1 MGGNNGL
8 KEAVSRAALREMAQV
23 SANLSATVPESTS
36 TDARP
41 EQEAAER
48 VKSGAVDTALTTGD
62 LSLGAARAAY
72 LRTKTMREKT
82 LERKTAGPTDGG
94 TREKEKPAA
103 LRDKPQTGQSI
114 RLSTEAQRKDRVRR
128 LLFAQKAVERQAE
141 RKSLQNTAGTA
152 MSAPPSRLAHWQREG
167 KRLAFQQAA
176 MWRGQSGQNRA
187 ARGRVLPRPAL
198 RPHSF
203 QTMRTRMQSAVGRV
217 LNRLA
222 AALAKTARAAVR
234 TLAAWIGAGG
244 IALLLVMV
252 AGAAAAIISS
262 PMGILFADETGDPN
276 AIPIA
281 SIVQETNTAFGQA
294 INEIVAAHPECDE
307 VDIQYHYETGRTWQ
321 SYWPEVLAVFAVQT
335 NLGEDGNVVVI
346 DAANAQKIKD
356 TFWAMHTITAEVE
369 TIEIEPETDE
379 DEAGESGETDES
391 GDSENPAPAPR
402 YRYILHISVSGK
414 TADEMA
420 GRCHFTADQRD
431 ILHQLLSDEMRPM
444 LLALCG
450 GVPGDMLPGGGA
462 AAGSLQWPLPGYT
475 TISCGFGEPD
485 AISGQPHKG
494 IDIPAPEGTPIL
506 AAHSGTELISGWN
519 DSYGNQVLLDSGTGI
534 STRYTHMIRTAVSAG
549 ETVTTGQVIGYVGNT
564 GDSTGDHLHFEVIL
578 AGVFTDPLRFNDF

>member
-262 PMGILFADETGDPN
+262 PIFCIFLSAAKPPMRWPAAATLPLTRGIFCTSSFRMKCARCCWPC
-276 AIPIA
+276 AA
-281 SIVQETNTAFGQA
+281 VCR
-294 INEIVAAHPECDE
+294 EICCRAA
-307 VDIQYHYETGRTWQ
+307 VR
-321 SYWPEVLAVFAVQT
+321 
-335 NLGEDGNVVVI
+335 
-346 DAANAQKIKD
+346 
-356 TFWAMHTITAEVE
+356 
-369 TIEIEPETDE
+369 
-379 DEAGESGETDES
+379 
-391 GDSENPAPAPR
+391 PR
-402 YRYILHISVSGK
+402 VPCN
-414 TADEMA
+414 
-420 GRCHFTADQRD
+420 GRCRD
-431 ILHQLLSDEMRPM
+431 TPRFP
-444 LLALCG
+444 
-450 GVPGDMLPGGGA
+450 
-462 AAGSLQWPLPGYT
+462 AGSGSRTRSLASLTRALTSPRRRVRPSLPLT
-475 TISCGFGEPD
+475 
-485 AISGQPHKG
+485 A
-494 IDIPAPEGTPIL
+494 APC
-506 AAHSGTELISGWN
+506 
-519 DSYGNQVLLDSGTGI
+519 
-534 STRYTHMIRTAVSAG
+534 
-549 ETVTTGQVIGYVGNT
+549 
-564 GDSTGDHLHFEVIL
+564 
-578 AGVFTDPLRFNDF
+578 

>member
-281 SIVQETNTAFGQA
+281 SIVQETNADLRLERQL
-294 INEIVAAHPECDE
+294 
-307 VDIQYHYETGRTWQ
+307 WQ
-321 SYWPEVLAVFAVQT
+321 S
-335 NLGEDGNVVVI
+335 
-346 DAANAQKIKD
+346 
-356 TFWAMHTITAEVE
+356 
-369 TIEIEPETDE
+369 
-379 DEAGESGETDES
+379 
-391 GDSENPAPAPR
+391 
-402 YRYILHISVSGK
+402 
-414 TADEMA
+414 
-420 GRCHFTADQRD
+420 
-431 ILHQLLSDEMRPM
+431 
-444 LLALCG
+444 
-450 GVPGDMLPGGGA
+450 GA
-462 AAGSLQWPLPGYT
+462 ARQRHRDFHPLYPHDPDCRERGGNGDDRAGNRVRWQYR
-475 TISCGFGEPD
+475 GFHRR
-485 AISGQPHKG
+485 S
-494 IDIPAPEGTPIL
+494 
-506 AAHSGTELISGWN
+506 
-519 DSYGNQVLLDSGTGI
+519 
-534 STRYTHMIRTAVSAG
+534 SA
-549 ETVTTGQVIGYVGNT
+549 
-564 GDSTGDHLHFEVIL
+564 F
-578 AGVFTDPLRFNDF
+578 